1 MDELTS
7 YQQQGMQV
15 EVRPLT
21 EADAKAFW
29 NLRLRALKEHPDTVG
44 ASFEEEQ
51 GTKIEDIIDR
61 FRNQCSS
68 LENFI
73 LGSFINTELVG
84 IVGFRRE
91 QSLKTRHKG
100 WVWGLYVLPRVRQQR
115 VGKALML
122 EVIARAKALPELEQI
137 HIRATTHNTKAKHL
151 YEALGF
157 ELYGIE
163 RRSLKL
169 SNQYFDDALMVLYLT
184 SESTPLPS

>member
-7 YQQQGMQV
+7 YHQQGMQV

-21 EADAKAFW
+21 EADARAFW
-29 NLRLRALKEHPDTVG
+29 NLRLRALKEHPDVFG

-51 GTKIEDIIDR
+51 GTPVEDIINL
-61 FRNQCSS
+61 FRNQYSS

-84 IVGFRRE
+84 IVGFWRE
-91 QSLKTRHKG
+91 QSLKKRHKG
-100 WVWGLYVLPRVRQQR
+100 WIWGLYVLPKARQQR

-122 EVIARAKALPELEQI
+122 EAIARAKALPELEQI
-137 HIRATTHNTKAKHL
+137 HITATTHNTKAKHL
-151 YEALGF
+151 YESLGF
-157 ELYGIE
+157 EIYGIE

-169 SNQYFDDALMVLYLT
+169 SNQYLDDALMVMYLT
-184 SESTPLPS
+184 